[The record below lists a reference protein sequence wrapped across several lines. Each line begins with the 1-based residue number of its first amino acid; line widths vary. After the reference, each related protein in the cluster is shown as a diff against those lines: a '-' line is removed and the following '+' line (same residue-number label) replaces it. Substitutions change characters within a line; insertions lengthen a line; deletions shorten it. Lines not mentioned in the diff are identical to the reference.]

1 VEDEMVD
8 ELQDAYEVVVV
19 GGGAAGLNGALMLGR
34 SRRSVVVLDAGQP
47 RNAPADAVHGLF
59 AREGT
64 PPAELL
70 ARGREE
76 VRMYG
81 GHVVEAEV
89 VDAEK
94 VDDGFVVRLA
104 DGRSVHGQRLLVTS
118 GLVDVLPDVPGLA
131 ERWGRDLVHCPYC
144 HGYEVRDRAIGVLAV
159 SPMSVHQALLLR
171 QLSAD
176 VTVLAHTT
184 TFADEA
190 LEQLAA
196 RGIPVVE
203 GEVAEVVV
211 EDDRVTGVR
220 LADGTVV
227 AREVLATASRAV
239 ARTGFLTSLGLT
251 TVEHPS
257 GMGVHLPVDAFGKT
271 EVPGVWAAGNV
282 ADIAAQV
289 GSSAAAGAWAG
300 AQINGDLVMAET
312 AAAVEARRVAA
323 A

>member
-1 VEDEMVD
+1 MVD
-8 ELQDAYEVVVV
+8 ELQDGYEVVVV

-34 SRRSVVVLDAGQP
+34 SRRSVVVLDSGKP

-59 AREGT
+59 AREGA

-76 VRMYG
+76 VRQYG

-104 DGRSVHGQRLLVTS
+104 DGRSVRGQRLLVTS

-131 ERWGRDLVHCPYC
+131 ERWGRDLIHCPYC
-144 HGYEVRDRAIGVLAV
+144 HGYENRDRAIGVLAV
-159 SPMSVHQALLLR
+159 SAMSVHQALLLR

-176 VTVLAHTT
+176 VTVLLNGVELPP
-184 TFADEA
+184 EA

-196 RGIPVVE
+196 RDVPVVE
-203 GEVAEVVV
+203 GEVSEVVV

-227 AREVLATASRAV
+227 AREVLATGSRAV
-239 ARTGFLTSLGLT
+239 ARTGFLGSLGLV

-257 GMGVHLPVDAFGKT
+257 GMGEHLPVDASGRT
-271 EVPGVWAAGNV
+271 DVPGVWAAGNV

-300 AQINGDLVMAET
+300 AQINADLVMAET
-312 AAAVEARRVAA
+312 AAAVEARRSVPA
-323 A
+323 